1 MRFNSGERM
10 LPTEEAIY
18 HRLSG
23 EERET
28 FLEEGTA
35 SVNLSDGELRSLER
49 EYEEE
54 CERFLLRQRQ
64 QELMAFLSD

>member
-18 HRLSG
+18 HRLG
-23 EERET
+23 RDERRV
-28 FLEEGTA
+28 FREEGTA

>member
-18 HRLSG
+18 HRLG
-23 EERET
+23 GDERKV

-35 SVNLSDGELRSLER
+35 SVNLSEGELRALVK

-54 CERFLLRQRQ
+54 CEWLLRRQRQ
-64 QELMAFLSD
+64 QELMAFLGD